1 MADEQPDLA
10 RAGGITYMQ
19 IPSAD
24 AEASADFYE
33 RVFGWTIRQRG
44 TSHVTYAD
52 GSGHVIGAFITD
64 REISRE
70 PGILPYIYVPNIED
84 AVEAI
89 KANGGEVV
97 RDIYPE
103 GALKV
108 ATFRDVAGNVMGVW
122 QTGAR

>member
-1 MADEQPDLA
+1 VTDEPNLA
-10 RAGGITYMQ
+10 RAGGVTYVQ
-19 IPSAD
+19 IPAVD

-44 TSHVTYAD
+44 TPHVTFAD

-64 REISRE
+64 RTISRE
-70 PGILPYIYVPNIED
+70 PGILPYIYVSNIED
-84 AVEAI
+84 AVAAI
-89 KANGGEVV
+89 KTNGGEIV

-108 ATFRDVAGNVMGVW
+108 ATFRDVAGNVMGAW
-122 QTGAR
+122 QMGPR